1 MSSIN
6 DNKKLLQKSLVK
18 EYIAKAEKGI
28 LDKQWEVYK
37 EKLLD
42 KERQNTIRNLNERQY
57 YITFL
62 TDLFVNV
69 LGHKLAP
76 DKNHNISI
84 EEKNVSDAGRAD
96 GAIYIDDKVAAVI
109 ELKSTKTKN
118 INEVTKQG
126 FDYKNNHKGCR
137 IVIISNFETLRI
149 YVDYKI
155 DYEEYNL
162 FNLDKEKFYELY
174 ILLSFQG
181 MKNGVLLDIYEK
193 TQGNEVDIT
202 NKLYADYSAFK
213 KALYED
219 IVTNNPDLDKQVLY
233 KKTQKLI
240 DRILFILFAER
251 RGLLPVN
258 TIANML
264 KTFEDSYKM
273 QFCDDLYSVF
283 KKWFGFINSGN
294 DRMQPHIF
302 DYNGGLFAE
311 DDVLDNIVISDK
323 VLKDNCNVLIKY
335 DYESEVDVNILGH
348 IFEQSLGEN
357 DKKKA
362 EQNGKKKAKNN
373 GIRNQYGIFYTAKYI
388 THYIVENT
396 IGKLCQEKKNE
407 LKWNELEQNIAELK
421 GKKDNKTIKAQKR
434 EYEVIIDSYRE
445 WLLTLKILD
454 PACGSGAFLNEALSF
469 LIEEHKSLDEL
480 KNELATGGAGLEF
493 TEIEK
498 TVLEQNIFGVDI
510 NEESVEIA
518 KLSLWLRTAKQ
529 GRKLSKLSNNIKCG
543 NSLIRDP
550 EVAGEK
556 AFDWNAEF
564 PDIMQNGGFDVVI
577 GNPPYVRKQGLEA
590 NAPEATQYYKDKY
603 KAATGSYD
611 IYVLFMERALSLIK
625 QSGEI
630 GFILPHKFLLSEFGV
645 GIRELFAERRLV
657 DNIVHFG
664 SHLVFEEASTYTCI
678 INLNNRPKEIVKF
691 QMMNPKELENEI
703 IWESEEYAK
712 LSENKWNLQDK
723 RALSIINK
731 MKLQPYTAADVFDR
745 IFVGIQTGLDEVL
758 LLTGEEVGNT
768 IKAYNSKKKY
778 SFEIEKEIVKPIF
791 KGEDI
796 GKYMPLKRNR
806 YVVFPYKIEEGQAI
820 AYTEDEIKAK
830 FPKGYSYIKKFEK
843 ELRARENG
851 RFDNDKEWFLFS
863 RQQGI
868 NNVEQKKIMCQYLSL
883 GSTMTYDEAGEMYH
897 NTKVYSLIKKEE
909 FEIDDKFYLAILNSQ
924 LMWFF
929 MKNTSV
935 VFRGGYYVYATE
947 YIKPFP
953 LPEVPENGDEYI
965 SLADEMLGLNKKLQE
980 RTKKFVD
987 IVKADLKVE
996 LNTTKGKND
1005 VSEMS
1010 KEDFM
1015 DKIRSKV
1022 PVNERDDW
1030 LLKFEKYK
1038 GEAKALK
1045 DEIESTDK
1053 TIDAMVY
1060 DLYGLSEDE
1069 IKIVEA

>member
-219 IVTNNPDLDKQVLY
+219 IVTNNPDFDKETLY

-362 EQNGKKKAKNN
+362 EQNGKKKAKSN

-434 EYEVIIDSYRE
+434 EYEIIIDSYRE

-498 TVLEQNIFGVDI
+498 KVLEQNIFGVDI

-543 NSLIRDP
+543 NSLISDP

-556 AFDWNAEF
+556 AFDWNSEF

-577 GNPPYVRKQGLEA
+577 GNPPYVRQEIINKNDKEYLSNAYETGNGTADLYVYFYEKAFSLMKENGKLGFITSNKFYKTKYGKELREYLVKYNIEKLVDFFELKVFEDASTDVQMLIATKNESDCNIMYAPIKSLKEFADAVYTELEINQEELNSDIWVFADPEENAILEKICKNTITLNEYTNNGIKRGITTGLNKAFVIDEETK
-590 NAPEATQYYKDKY
+590 NNIIKKDPKS
-603 KAATGSYD
+603 K
-611 IYVLFMERALSLIK
+611 ELIK
-625 QSGEI
+625 PCIAGTEI
-630 GFILPHKFLLSEFGV
+630 EEYRINYSKNYTITTFPVKNINIDEYV
-645 GIRELFAERRLV
+645 GIRDYFLENFGERRMSQIGEK
-657 DNIVHFG
+657 D
-664 SHLVFEEASTYTCI
+664 T
-678 INLNNRPKEIVKF
+678 
-691 QMMNPKELENEI
+691 
-703 IWESEEYAK
+703 
-712 LSENKWNLQDK
+712 
-723 RALSIINK
+723 RA
-731 MKLQPYTAADVFDR
+731 
-745 IFVGIQTGLDEVL
+745 
-758 LLTGEEVGNT
+758 NT
-768 IKAYNSKKKY
+768 S
-778 SFEIEKEIVKPIF
+778 
-791 KGEDI
+791 G
-796 GKYMPLKRNR
+796 
-806 YVVFPYKIEEGQAI
+806 
-820 AYTEDEIKAK
+820 
-830 FPKGYSYIKKFEK
+830 
-843 ELRARENG
+843 
-851 RFDNDKEWFLFS
+851 EWFET
-863 RQQGI
+863 Q
-868 NNVEQKKIMCQYLSL
+868 
-883 GSTMTYDEAGEMYH
+883 GSTAYYQKFDEPKIIYIRTAVNHKFYYDEE
-897 NTKVYSLIKKEE
+897 
-909 FEIDDKFYLAILNSQ
+909 
-924 LMWFF
+924 
-929 MKNTSV
+929 
-935 VFRGGYYVYATE
+935 GYYVIDAC
-947 YIKPFP
+947 YIISNADKFLAVWLNSKIFKFYKKHHFVAYGDPDERGRVKLDANKMVNVPIPVLSEEKKAPF
-953 LPEVPENGDEYI
+953 I
-965 SLADEMLGLNKKLQE
+965 SLADEMLKLNKELQE
-980 RTKKFVD
+980 KVQSFVD
-987 IVKADLKVE
+987 TVKADLKVE
-996 LNTTKGKND
+996 LKVPKGKSD
-1005 VSEMS
+1005 VFDMSE
-1010 KEDFM
+1010 EDFM
-1015 DKIRSKV
+1015 SAIRSKV
-1022 PVNERDDW
+1022 PVNERKQW
-1030 LLKFEKYK
+1030 RLHFRENK

>member
-434 EYEVIIDSYRE
+434 EYEIIIDSYRE

-498 TVLEQNIFGVDI
+498 KVLEQNIFGVDI

-543 NSLIRDP
+543 NSLISDP

-556 AFDWNAEF
+556 AFDWNSEF

-577 GNPPYVRKQGLEA
+577 GNPPYGITFKNNEKEYLRQYDDLVPDYEAYIYFISLYKKILKNNGYLSYIFPNTFLSNLYGERYRNELINNSTIELITDLSTDNTFIDAKVRTCIVALRREINEEYSTNLTRINNEEFTNFSTVTKAELITNCTNILALFHLYNEDAEVIRKIRNNTTLNNYFTVSQGLI
-590 NAPEATQYYKDKY
+590 PYDQYRGHDEETINNRIWHTNYQKDKTY
-603 KAATGSYD
+603 KKELAGKDVTRYNIEWNGESWISYGEWLAAPREEKFFKNPR
-611 IYVLFMERALSLIK
+611 VL
-625 QSGEI
+625 
-630 GFILPHKFLLSEFGV
+630 
-645 GIRELFAERRLV
+645 IREITSERL
-657 DNIVHFG
+657 
-664 SHLVFEEASTYTCI
+664 LCCYT
-678 INLNNRPKEIVKF
+678 E
-691 QMMNPKELENEI
+691 
-703 IWESEEYAK
+703 EEYY
-712 LSENKWNLQDK
+712 NTP
-723 RALSIINK
+723 SIIN
-731 MKLQPYTAADVFDR
+731 
-745 IFVGIQTGLDEVL
+745 IIDE
-758 LLTGEEVGNT
+758 
-768 IKAYNSKKKY
+768 
-778 SFEIEKEIVKPIF
+778 
-791 KGEDI
+791 
-796 GKYMPLKRNR
+796 
-806 YVVFPYKIEEGQAI
+806 
-820 AYTEDEIKAK
+820 
-830 FPKGYSYIKKFEK
+830 
-843 ELRARENG
+843 
-851 RFDNDKEWFLFS
+851 
-863 RQQGI
+863 
-868 NNVEQKKIMCQYLSL
+868 NNVLDLKYL
-883 GSTMTYDEAGEMYH
+883 
-897 NTKVYSLIKKEE
+897 
-909 FEIDDKFYLAILNSQ
+909 LAILNSKIIGW
-924 LMWFF
+924 LHN
-929 MKNTSV
+929 KTSPKAKKGLFPKILIRDV
-935 VFRGGYYVYATE
+935 RNLP
-947 YIKPFP
+947 IKALSPEEQAPF
-953 LPEVPENGDEYI
+953 I
-965 SLADEMLGLNKKLQE
+965 SLADKMLKLNKQLQEKVQKFVDLMKTTLNVEVKNDVFDKSENEFIKKIEQKTSVSKLQE
-980 RTKKFVD
+980 
-987 IVKADLKVE
+987 
-996 LNTTKGKND
+996 
-1005 VSEMS
+1005 
-1010 KEDFM
+1010 
-1015 DKIRSKV
+1015 
-1022 PVNERDDW
+1022 W
-1030 LLKFEKYK
+1030 LLLFRQYK

>member
-434 EYEVIIDSYRE
+434 EYGILIDSYRE

-498 TVLEQNIFGVDI
+498 KVLEQNIFGVDI

-543 NSLIRDP
+543 NSLISDP

-556 AFDWNAEF
+556 AFDWNSEF
-564 PDIMQNGGFDVVI
+564 PTLCKTV
-577 GNPPYVRKQGLEA
+577 
-590 NAPEATQYYKDKY
+590 
-603 KAATGSYD
+603 
-611 IYVLFMERALSLIK
+611 
-625 QSGEI
+625 
-630 GFILPHKFLLSEFGV
+630 
-645 GIRELFAERRLV
+645 
-657 DNIVHFG
+657 
-664 SHLVFEEASTYTCI
+664 AST
-678 INLNNRPKEIVKF
+678 
-691 QMMNPKELENEI
+691 
-703 IWESEEYAK
+703 
-712 LSENKWNLQDK
+712 
-723 RALSIINK
+723 
-731 MKLQPYTAADVFDR
+731 
-745 IFVGIQTGLDEVL
+745 
-758 LLTGEEVGNT
+758 
-768 IKAYNSKKKY
+768 
-778 SFEIEKEIVKPIF
+778 
-791 KGEDI
+791 
-796 GKYMPLKRNR
+796 
-806 YVVFPYKIEEGQAI
+806 
-820 AYTEDEIKAK
+820 
-830 FPKGYSYIKKFEK
+830 
-843 ELRARENG
+843 
-851 RFDNDKEWFLFS
+851 
-863 RQQGI
+863 
-868 NNVEQKKIMCQYLSL
+868 
-883 GSTMTYDEAGEMYH
+883 
-897 NTKVYSLIKKEE
+897 
-909 FEIDDKFYLAILNSQ
+909 
-924 LMWFF
+924 
-929 MKNTSV
+929 
-935 VFRGGYYVYATE
+935 
-947 YIKPFP
+947 
-953 LPEVPENGDEYI
+953 
-965 SLADEMLGLNKKLQE
+965 
-980 RTKKFVD
+980 
-987 IVKADLKVE
+987 
-996 LNTTKGKND
+996 
-1005 VSEMS
+1005 
-1010 KEDFM
+1010 
-1015 DKIRSKV
+1015 
-1022 PVNERDDW
+1022 
-1030 LLKFEKYK
+1030 
-1038 GEAKALK
+1038 
-1045 DEIESTDK
+1045 
-1053 TIDAMVY
+1053 
-1060 DLYGLSEDE
+1060 
-1069 IKIVEA
+1069 